1 MDSAENNGSGETP
14 VRVYR
19 ENPKHKRGAFGGGP
33 PRWFPDYD
41 TPCPRDITTEM
52 AQELLDRAVP
62 WAGPADAEGKALFAL
77 DDQGRFF
84 KAHCHSVQGEEEH
97 WHGYPVNEDR
107 VPREIPARVLREFKK
122 RGILSPARYKKLLGS
137 SR

>member
-1 MDSAENNGSGETP
+1 M
-14 VRVYR
+14 
-19 ENPKHKRGAFGGGP
+19 
-33 PRWFPDYD
+33 
-41 TPCPRDITTEM
+41 
-52 AQELLDRAVP
+52 
-62 WAGPADAEGKALFAL
+62 FAL

-107 VPREIPARVLREFKK
+107 VPREIPAWVLREFKK
-122 RGILSPARYKKLLGS
+122 RGILSSARYKKLLWS